1 MNCLLAALRLE
12 QHFYV
17 CWPRPPRRHLDLADN
32 RMGDQGVAALLPPP
46 AIGKLR
52 SLELLLLD
60 GNQLS
65 DVGLARVTNAL
76 DFGGLPALREL
87 SISSNLESPQAR
99 AMAHEALHRR
109 VRINSGLPAYESMFV
124 G

>member
-12 QHFYV
+12 PQ
-17 CWPRPPRRHLDLADN
+17 CTSPALRRHLDLADN

-60 GNQLS
+60 GNH
-65 DVGLARVTNAL
+65 GRTI
-76 DFGGLPALREL
+76 LRPL
-87 SISSNLESPQAR
+87 L
-99 AMAHEALHRR
+99 
-109 VRINSGLPAYESMFV
+109 
-124 G
+124 